1 MRRPIVAGNWKMNGT
16 QSEAAALIDGILAGL
31 DTITNAE
38 VVVCPPFTLIAMV
51 AKALNSSSV
60 GYGAQNL
67 NVHDVGAYTGEVSGP
82 MLRDLGCT
90 YVIVGHSE
98 RRALYG
104 ESDDIVAEKFRAA
117 QQHGL
122 VPILCVG
129 ETLEQRE
136 KGQTEKVI
144 ATQLEAVVDTVG
156 IEGFSEAVIAYEPI
170 WAIGTGM
177 TATPQ
182 QAQEVHRFIREKLS
196 GLDSTIS
203 ANLRLQ
209 YGGSVKEAN
218 ARGLFDQPD
227 IDGGLIG
234 GASLQ
239 ADEFLNICR
248 AA

>member
-16 QSEAAALIDGILAGL
+16 QSEAATLIDGILAGL
-31 DTITNAE
+31 DTVENTE
-38 VVVCPPFTLIAMV
+38 VIVCPPFTLISFV
-51 AKALNSSSV
+51 AEALNNSDV

-67 NVHDVGAYTGEVSGP
+67 NVNDAGAYTGEVSGP

-98 RRALYG
+98 RRAVYG

-117 QQHGL
+117 QQHDL

-129 ETLEQRE
+129 ESLQQRE
-136 KGQTEKVI
+136 NNQTEKVI
-144 ATQLEAVVDTVG
+144 TEQLDAVIDLVG
-156 IEGFSEAVIAYEPI
+156 IEGFSQAVVAYEPI

-177 TATPQ
+177 TATPE
-182 QAQEVHRFIREKLS
+182 QAQDVHRFIRDKLS
-196 GLDSTIS
+196 GLDGTIA

-209 YGGSVKEAN
+209 YGGSVKGAN
-218 ARGLFDQPD
+218 AQGLFDQPD

-234 GASLQ
+234 GASLD

-248 AA
+248 AG

>member
-16 QSEAAALIDGILAGL
+16 RSEAATLISGIVAGVNSVN
-31 DTITNAE
+31 TAE
-38 VVVCPPFTLIAMV
+38 IVVCPPFTLISVV
-51 AKALNSSSV
+51 ADALAGSGI

-67 NVHDVGAYTGEVSGP
+67 NVHDVGAFTGEVSGP

-104 ESDDIVAEKFRAA
+104 ESDDLVADKFRAA

-129 ETLEQRE
+129 ETLDQRE
-136 KGQTEKVI
+136 KHQTEKVI
-144 ATQLEAVVDTVG
+144 IRQLDAVVDTVG
-156 IEGFSEAVIAYEPI
+156 IEGFNKAVIAYEPI

-177 TATPQ
+177 TATPE

-196 GLDSTIS
+196 GLDRNIAT
-203 ANLRLQ
+203 NLRLQ
-209 YGGSVKEAN
+209 YGGSVKGAN
-218 ARGLFDQPD
+218 ARGLLDQPD

>member
-1 MRRPIVAGNWKMNGT
+1 MNGT
-16 QSEAAALIDGILAGL
+16 QSEAATLIDGILTGL
-31 DTITNAE
+31 DAVKNAE
-38 VVVCPPFTLIAMV
+38 VVVCPPFTLISIV
-51 AKALNSSSV
+51 AEALNSSGIS
-60 GYGAQNL
+60 YGAQNL
-67 NVHDVGAYTGEVSGP
+67 NVNDAGAYTGEVSGP

-98 RRALYG
+98 RRALYD

-136 KGQTEKVI
+136 KNQTEKLITRQLDAVI
-144 ATQLEAVVDTVG
+144 DIVG
-156 IEGFSEAVIAYEPI
+156 IEGFSQAVIAYEPI

-177 TATPQ
+177 TATPE
-182 QAQEVHRFIREKLS
+182 QAQDVHHFIREKLT
-196 GLDSTIS
+196 GLDSTIA

-209 YGGSVKEAN
+209 YGGSVKGAN
-218 ARGLFDQPD
+218 AQGLFDQAD

>member
-1 MRRPIVAGNWKMNGT
+1 MNGT
-16 QSEAAALIDGILAGL
+16 RSEAAPLIDGILSGF
-31 DTITNAE
+31 DSVNNAE
-38 VVVCPPFTLIAMV
+38 VVVCPPFTLISMV
-51 AKALNSSSV
+51 ADAVGGSGM

-67 NVHDVGAYTGEVSGP
+67 NVKDFGAYTGEVSGP

-104 ESDDIVAEKFRAA
+104 ESDDIVADKFLAA

-129 ETLEQRE
+129 ETLEQR
-136 KGQTEKVI
+136 KTNDTQAVI
-144 ATQLEAVVDTVG
+144 TRQLDAVIDVVG
-156 IEGFSEAVIAYEPI
+156 IEGFGNAVVAYEPV

-177 TATPQ
+177 TATPE
-182 QAQEVHRFIREKLS
+182 QAQDVHRFIREKLS
-196 GLDSTIS
+196 GLDSTIAS
-203 ANLRLQ
+203 SLRLQ
-209 YGGSVKEAN
+209 YGGSVKGSN
-218 ARGLFDQPD
+218 AQGLFAQPD

-239 ADEFLNICR
+239 ADEFLDICR

>member
-16 QSEAAALIDGILAGL
+16 QSEAAPLIDGILSGL
-31 DTITNAE
+31 DSVSNAE
-38 VVVCPPFTLIAMV
+38 VVVCPPFTLLSMV
-51 AKALNSSSV
+51 ADALSGSSMSH
-60 GYGAQNL
+60 GAQNL
-67 NVHDVGAYTGEVSGP
+67 NVKEFGAYTGEVSGP

-104 ESDDIVAEKFRAA
+104 ESDGVVADKFHAA

-129 ETLEQRE
+129 ETLEQRTTNE
-136 KGQTEKVI
+136 T
-144 ATQLEAVVDTVG
+144 EAVITRQLDAVINIVG
-156 IEGFSEAVIAYEPI
+156 IEGFGNAVIAYEPV

-177 TATPQ
+177 TATPE
-182 QAQEVHRFIREKLS
+182 QAQDVHQFIREKLS
-196 GLDSTIS
+196 GLDSTIA

-209 YGGSVKEAN
+209 YGGSVKGAN
-218 ARGLFDQPD
+218 AQGLFAQPD

-239 ADEFLNICR
+239 ADEFLDICR

>member
-16 QSEAAALIDGILAGL
+16 QSEAAMLIDGILAGL
-31 DTITNAE
+31 DTVENVD
-38 VVVCPPFTLIAMV
+38 VVVCPPFTLISFV
-51 AKALNSSSV
+51 ASVLNGSGI

-67 NVHDVGAYTGEVSGP
+67 NVNDVGAYTGEVSGP

-117 QQHGL
+117 QQHSL

-136 KGQTEKVI
+136 KNQTEKVI
-144 ATQLEAVVDTVG
+144 TRQLDAVIDIVG
-156 IEGFSEAVIAYEPI
+156 IQGFGEAVIAYEPI

-177 TATPQ
+177 TATPE
-182 QAQEVHRFIREKLS
+182 QAQDVHRFVREKLS
-196 GLDSTIS
+196 GLDSKIA

-209 YGGSVKEAN
+209 YGGSVKGTN